1 MVYSRSDLPGRSA
14 ENGRTQNNRKKE
26 NDGRSLFRSRERKHV
41 MIKMIALD
49 LDNTLLMKD
58 LTVPQETMHVLHRA
72 AAQGVY
78 VVIASGRMY
87 AAAKRYADMIGSTDP
102 VVSCNGS
109 DIRGGDGSRIF
120 EGGFSVELLREL
132 IPLFLE
138 NNLYFQLYWG
148 DSIVIERWNEHT
160 EAYPDAH
167 IQPVLEVGSWAD
179 VLAGKAEGIELQ
191 PSPKALLVAEPED
204 MDAAEALIRQKMG
217 GRVDL
222 TRSNSRYLEI
232 LAPGVSKR
240 EGLRILAERLGIRQS
255 EVMACGDNLND
266 LEMVRWAG
274 VGVAMANAVPG
285 LKEAADYVT
294 TAERS
299 YGVAEAVRKFVLE
312 NE

>member
-1 MVYSRSDLPGRSA
+1 
-14 ENGRTQNNRKKE
+14 
-26 NDGRSLFRSRERKHV
+26 

-58 LTVPQETMHVLHRA
+58 LTVPQETIDVLHQA
-72 AAQGVY
+72 ADRGVY

-109 DIRGGDGSRIF
+109 DIRDGEGRRIF
-120 EGGFSVELLREL
+120 EGGFSAELLREM

-148 DSIVIERWNEHT
+148 DSIVIDRWNEYT

-167 IQPVLEVGSWAD
+167 IQPVIQVGSWEA
-179 VLAGKAEGIELQ
+179 VLNGTAEGIRLQ
-191 PSPKALLVAEPED
+191 PSPKALLVAEPEK
-204 MDAAEALIRQKMG
+204 MDEAVEIIRRGMG
-217 GRVDL
+217 DRVDM

-240 EGLRILAERLGIRQS
+240 EGLRILAEGLGIRQS

-266 LEMVRWAG
+266 LEMVSWAG

-285 LKEAADYVT
+285 LKESADYVT
-294 TAERS
+294 AAERS
-299 YGVAEAVRKFVLE
+299 FGVAEAVRKFVLE
-312 NE
+312 DDPAQ